1 MQARRANILAE
12 GLVAGVVAHLAIAL
26 VLVFSDLFAGRA
38 VLYTPTL
45 VGSVLLEG
53 GRQGCQVTPNATILL
68 AYSSVHLSTLV
79 LFGFLGS
86 WLIQGS
92 QERPILWFGALCVFI
107 FVAWHVSAAA
117 LGLLGRAQE
126 CLSLWPATLAGFA
139 GSLAMAGYLW
149 RSHPWLRQALR
160 GERYA

>member
-1 MQARRANILAE
+1 MQASRANIIAE
-12 GLVAGVVAHLAIAL
+12 GLVAGILAHVAIAF
-26 VLVFSDLFAGRA
+26 VLIFSDLFAGRW
-38 VLYTPTL
+38 LFYTPTL

-53 GRQGCQVTPNATILL
+53 SRQGCQVTPNATILL
-68 AYSSVHLSTLV
+68 AYTSVHLTTLV
-79 LFGFLGS
+79 LFGCVAA

-117 LGLLGRAQE
+117 LGLLGHAQE
-126 CLSLWPATLAGFA
+126 CLSLWPATVAGFA
-139 GSLAMAGYLW
+139 AALVMAGYLW
-149 RSHPWLRQALR
+149 RSHPRLRRALR

>member
-1 MQARRANILAE
+1 MQPRRANIIAE
-12 GLVAGVVAHLAIAL
+12 GLVAGALAHLAIAL
-26 VLVFSDLFAGRA
+26 VLVFSDLFAGRG

-79 LFGFLGS
+79 LFGFLAS

-92 QERPILWFGALCVFI
+92 QERPILWFGALYVFI
-107 FVAWHVSAAA
+107 LVAWHVSAAA

-126 CLSLWPATLAGFA
+126 CLSLWPATLAGLA
-139 GSLAMAGYLW
+139 GALVMAGYLW